1 MFLGNPETTT
11 GGHALTCYAS
21 VRLDVRRLSQ
31 LKEGDETTGSRVRVK
46 VVKNKVAPPFRQAE
60 FDMMY
65 GEGISREGDLL
76 DLASERGLVQKSGA
90 WYAYVIVQGV
100 VHSGER
106 RWQAFCSQRPVAGS
120 PRLGVI
126 FRSIPPCTWYTHA
139 ALIMLCR
146 LCENLTTCWGA
157 RQRGGGDRP

>member
-76 DLASERGLVQKSGA
+76 DLASERGLVRKSGA
-90 WYAYVIVQGV
+90 WYAYQEDRIGQGRENAKKYLKE
-100 VHSGER
+100 HPE
-106 RWQAFCSQRPVAGS
+106 VATEIEHHL
-120 PRLGVI
+120 RQTLGL
-126 FRSIPPCTWYTHA
+126 THA
-139 ALIMLCR
+139 MA
-146 LCENLTTCWGA
+146 EPPAGA
-157 RQRGGGDRP
+157 DPTGEAWDLGHTNA